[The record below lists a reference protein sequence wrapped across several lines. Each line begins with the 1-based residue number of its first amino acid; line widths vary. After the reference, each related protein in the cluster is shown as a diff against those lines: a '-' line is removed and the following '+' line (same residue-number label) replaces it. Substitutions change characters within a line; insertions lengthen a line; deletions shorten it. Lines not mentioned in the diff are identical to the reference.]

1 MTHFYSKKM
10 VKSADASFSY
20 LLHFADVLKSNTK
33 MKNLD
38 FMRGNE
44 F

>member
-1 MTHFYSKKM
+1 M

-33 MKNLD
+33 LLD
-38 FMRGNE
+38 EKSRFYEGK
-44 F
+44 